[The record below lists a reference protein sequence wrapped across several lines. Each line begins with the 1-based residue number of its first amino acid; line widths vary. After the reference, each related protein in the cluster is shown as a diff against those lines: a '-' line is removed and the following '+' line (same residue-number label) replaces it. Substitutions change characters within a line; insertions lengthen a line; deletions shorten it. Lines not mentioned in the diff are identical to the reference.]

1 MKIQRILGLLLVVL
15 QACVLGWLAEAWVF
29 AATVAGTA
37 LVGTLSQSRF
47 PMSRG
52 KRALLFYT
60 TIALFFL
67 KFTVMPLDVPFRRS
81 FVQTSLAYTISQF
94 LLVLQTAWFFVERK
108 PDRLPIALPGIA
120 SITMVFLADVQL
132 DDEDRTIFQVAVL
145 LIVVL
150 SAAFYECNR
159 RRAGRISRVR
169 ERWRLLAG
177 VVVLAVACSLAW
189 GSAVGLR
196 RYESLIEQWVSKV
209 VARRTS
215 RGSIGYSPTGRIGR
229 VGERKGCNHNHVAL
243 RVYADDVP
251 GYLRGRVF
259 TNYRPGQWS
268 VTEQLQLQEP
278 LQEIPLELPTSAES
292 ENTFANRLVPSAENW
307 MQSEVWPSEY
317 MSRAVFTSLG
327 VTHVRAAIP
336 EISTSVD
343 GWFLADDLPPGHPYT
358 MFRPDWQPIQ
368 QLSEKDV
375 ERLTQLPK
383 SVDPEVG
390 NLAAKLFEGC
400 QTNSERINAVEDY
413 FHANYTYRLG
423 IQVPGDDDPL
433 TWFLL
438 EKPPAH
444 CEFFA
449 GGAAILL
456 RLGNVPCRYVTGFVA
471 AERNSWGGYWVARN
485 KDAHAWVEAWDEN
498 RGWVT
503 VEATPGQGIPTG
515 KDQAGT
521 WPFWESLL
529 DRVTM
534 LRVLIAQGALP
545 RLVDEMLAGLVNVRG
560 LSIVLSVLLLLLY
573 LRRLRSRRSRE
584 AHLDDPQIIA
594 LHRLLEHMDERLR
607 KRKLTRSAGETLHAF
622 ARRLT
627 ISGEVNGEPLAD
639 WYRSYAEVRY
649 SGRTDQQIVGDLQSS
664 MPLLTTK

>member
-1 MKIQRILGLLLVVL
+1 
-15 QACVLGWLAEAWVF
+15 
-29 AATVAGTA
+29 
-37 LVGTLSQSRF
+37 
-47 PMSRG
+47 
-52 KRALLFYT
+52 
-60 TIALFFL
+60 
-67 KFTVMPLDVPFRRS
+67 
-81 FVQTSLAYTISQF
+81 
-94 LLVLQTAWFFVERK
+94 
-108 PDRLPIALPGIA
+108 
-120 SITMVFLADVQL
+120 
-132 DDEDRTIFQVAVL
+132 
-145 LIVVL
+145 
-150 SAAFYECNR
+150 
-159 RRAGRISRVR
+159 
-169 ERWRLLAG
+169 
-177 VVVLAVACSLAW
+177 
-189 GSAVGLR
+189 
-196 RYESLIEQWVSKV
+196 
-209 VARRTS
+209 
-215 RGSIGYSPTGRIGR
+215 
-229 VGERKGCNHNHVAL
+229 
-243 RVYADDVP
+243 
-251 GYLRGRVF
+251 
-259 TNYRPGQWS
+259 
-268 VTEQLQLQEP
+268 
-278 LQEIPLELPTSAES
+278 
-292 ENTFANRLVPSAENW
+292 
-307 MQSEVWPSEY
+307 
-317 MSRAVFTSLG
+317 
-327 VTHVRAAIP
+327 
-336 EISTSVD
+336 
-343 GWFLADDLPPGHPYT
+343 

-375 ERLTQLPK
+375 EHLTQLPK

-485 KDAHAWVEAWDEN
+485 KDAHAWVEAWDED

-560 LSIVLSVLLLLLY
+560 LSIVLGVLLLLLY

-627 ISGEVNGEPLAD
+627 ISGKVNGEPLAD

-649 SGRTDQQIVGDLQSS
+649 SGRTDQQIVADLQSS